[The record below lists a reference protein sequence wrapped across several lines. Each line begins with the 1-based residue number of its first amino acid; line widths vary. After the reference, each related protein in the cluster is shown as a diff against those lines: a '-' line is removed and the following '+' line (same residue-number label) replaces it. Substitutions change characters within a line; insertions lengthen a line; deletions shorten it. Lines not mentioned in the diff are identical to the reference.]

1 MGDHASGGGSFTD
14 TPMNMCLKSSYAS
27 EPAIVVS
34 KAVANLP
41 MKLCCA
47 SSAESLES
55 SIHEVQTLTGPTLL
69 KIKEVFT
76 ESGPDLQT
84 ETQNTCS
91 STGTNP
97 SDRIMVPPPE
107 TPSNKTHPVD
117 TETFSVPAQ
126 QSRLAAD
133 QNITFGQ
140 IEIAALSPLHID
152 SVIFET
158 GGFCSPPTKATNASA
173 YANPVSSHNGS
184 TVGESYGEAEHV
196 NCSRLIDAL
205 DIQSPT
211 KFKLGVSSGLQSTP
225 YKLHLEIHK
234 EFVAPPKMGT
244 EVSAEQEKEAHSE
257 FCSDVQNQ
265 RTLPPHTSA
274 SEKCRVADHIQHFN
288 KLTLLSPRG
297 PRATHIRSPLKFE
310 RTPVRQT
317 VRRINSLLGDSRRPA
332 QSGKPASCQVVKSL
346 SLESGLSPCPQPH
359 KSITEVER
367 SSSVCPVKKP
377 PPVPPRRLSTLNRK
391 PKACALGDVTNKVQP
406 KNRADDPVPDS
417 SGAQKPLVEQLVE
430 KDKSHYRGS
439 PRNPLNQGRLL
450 SATKPVDL

>member
-27 EPAIVVS
+27 EPAIIVS
-34 KAVANLP
+34 KSPAVANLP

-47 SSAESLES
+47 SSTESLES
-55 SIHEVQTLTGPTLL
+55 SIHEVRTQTGPTLL
-69 KIKEVFT
+69 KIKGVFT

-97 SDRIMVPPPE
+97 SDSVMVPPP
-107 TPSNKTHPVD
+107 NKNHPVD
-117 TETFSVPAQ
+117 TETCSVPAQ
-126 QSRLAAD
+126 QSCLAAD

-158 GGFCSPPTKATNASA
+158 GGFCSPPTKAANASVCA
-173 YANPVSSHNGS
+173 DPVSSHNGS
-184 TVGESYGEAEHV
+184 TVGESDGEAEHV

-205 DIQSPT
+205 DIQSPA

-225 YKLHLEIHK
+225 YKLHLEVHK
-234 EFVAPPKMGT
+234 EFVTPPKIGT
-244 EVSAEQEKEAHSE
+244 EISAVHEKEAAQSE

-265 RTLPPHTSA
+265 RPLPPHPSA
-274 SEKCRVADHIQHFN
+274 SEKRRVADHIQHFN
-288 KLTLLSPRG
+288 KLTLLSPKG
-297 PRATHIRSPLKFE
+297 SRATHIRSPLKFE

-332 QSGKPASCQVVKSL
+332 QHGEPASSQVVKSL

-359 KSITEVER
+359 NSITEVEWP
-367 SSSVCPVKKP
+367 SSVCPVKKP
-377 PPVPPRRLSTLNRK
+377 PPVPPKRLSTLNRK

-406 KNRADDPVPDS
+406 KSRADDPVPNP